1 MAFGFVVVFVFGC
14 ATGAVVS
21 HSVAPPARA
30 NTANLAEWEYVCIEV
45 EHGELMR
52 AANKLGTGGWEM
64 VGGVPPAAGRNPM
77 NEPEYVWCFKRRKE

>member
-1 MAFGFVVVFVFGC
+1 
-14 ATGAVVS
+14 
-21 HSVAPPARA
+21 
-30 NTANLAEWEYVCIEV
+30 
-45 EHGELMR
+45 MR